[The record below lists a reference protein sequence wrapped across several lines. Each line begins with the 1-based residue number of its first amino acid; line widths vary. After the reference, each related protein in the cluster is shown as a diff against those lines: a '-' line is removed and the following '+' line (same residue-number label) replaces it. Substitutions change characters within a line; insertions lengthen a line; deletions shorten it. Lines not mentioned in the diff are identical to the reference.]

1 MKSFLL
7 LSKFRQN
14 ILCFASQRRTSIF
27 SNTNENLIIPR
38 VNLDWTEDKII
49 QSITNAAKSG
59 GHIVL

>member
-14 ILCFASQRRTSIF
+14 ILCFASQQRRTSIF

-49 QSITNAAKSG
+49 QIITNAAKSG
-59 GHIVL
+59 GP